1 MKIIKI
7 PPTDDMKVEV
17 VEHWDK
23 GKLINIKGRRNY
35 EEREEIKV
43 HLRYG

>member
-7 PPTDDMKVEV
+7 PQTDDMKVEV

-23 GKLINIKGRRNY
+23 GKLVNTRVLKKKKGA
-35 EEREEIKV
+35 I
-43 HLRYG
+43 